1 MERNTSNDAIFVRSS
16 ENDVIVHAPVDLDA
30 TTVRKRHVA
39 TVYGLLHSTQYHFV
53 VIAVNDL
60 GEGARS
66 LPSRAANTL
75 SSTIPGAP
83 YFISGDTTVSS
94 DRVTLHWRLIDT
106 GGLPCTFHLYL
117 IDTADTSFVLNQVD
131 FAGTTITLTG
141 LLASRT
147 YAIRL
152 NATNSVGTGST
163 TEPISVTTTAMV
175 VPHDTASQVQ
185 VSFWSCLFFSPI
197 LRFCFLIFLF
207 FFFSTS
213 FLFFSFSSDCEQQL
227 RERCRDLG
235 GTRYDRWECEHDV
248 SAGS

>member
-1 MERNTSNDAIFVRSS
+1 MFR
-16 ENDVIVHAPVDLDA
+16 
-30 TTVRKRHVA
+30 
-39 TVYGLLHSTQYHFV
+39 FV

-185 VSFWSCLFFSPI
+185 VSFWSCLFFFPI